1 MNTES
6 IDELCIN
13 TIRFLAVDAVEKAK
27 SGHPGTPMGAA
38 PFGWEHYVGLDGVV
52 MGVSRFGAS
61 APGTVIYEKLGLI
74 AQQVVDEAQR
84 LLQRRKA

>member
-13 TIRFLAVDAVEKAK
+13 TIRFLAVDAVEKTK
-27 SGHPGTPMGAA
+27 SGHPGTPMGAS
-38 PFGWEHYVGLDGVV
+38 PVGWERYVGLDGVV

-74 AQQVVDEAQR
+74 AQHVVDEAQR